1 MVFFWLENIF
11 TWWAVVLCLG
21 VWWYA
26 NRHRRE
32 VFYVKYVFFLL
43 SYAVI
48 SSITMPAMLLNPGN
62 PNNIRISGFF
72 SRWLQAPFA
81 GVRTTVLQERNYPN
95 DQSFIVV
102 CNHQS
107 IFDSLAMMEAFP
119 DNCAVILKK
128 NHVLHWSPFGLAAF
142 LTGAIFVDKG
152 NKNRMEALQKVV
164 DTIHKK
170 RCRVWF
176 FPEGT
181 RKISGKVLT
190 EEPMLPFKKGAFN
203 IAVLA
208 QVKTYSRCRVWFF
221 PEGTR
226 KISGKVLTE
235 EPMLPFKKGAFNIAV
250 LAQIPVVPVVFSSQE
265 KFFSYRDKISKP
277 GRITVSILPPI
288 PTNNL
293 TCEDVPQL
301 TDKVRATMIEEFKRI
316 SE

>member
-1 MVFFWLENIF
+1 MVFFWLEYVF
-11 TWWAVVLCLG
+11 TWWAVLLCLG
-21 VWWYA
+21 VWCYV

-32 VFYVKYVFFLL
+32 VFYVKYFFYVL
-43 SYAVI
+43 SYGVI
-48 SSITMPAMLLNPGN
+48 SSITMPMMLLNPGN

-81 GVRTTVLQERNYPN
+81 GIRTTVLQERNYPT

-107 IFDSLAMMEAFP
+107 VFDSLAMMEAFP

-170 RCRVWF
+170 KCRVWF

-181 RKISGKVLT
+181 RKISGKVST

-203 IAVLA
+203 IA
-208 QVKTYSRCRVWFF
+208 
-221 PEGTR
+221 
-226 KISGKVLTE
+226 I
-235 EPMLPFKKGAFNIAV
+235 

-293 TCEDVPQL
+293 TWEDVPQL